1 MRHSLAAIALLALVA
16 CSPPDSSQP
25 AANSAGAQPS
35 DLATDQDKTL
45 YAIGLVLGQQVSD
58 FKLTASEADIVSLGF
73 KDSVLGVEPKAA
85 LDVYGPRIQ
94 LLIQERQQV
103 DQERAQAAAVAEK
116 QASDA
121 WVAEQAALPGAQR
134 SASGVVVLPISEGTG
149 ANPTADSTVRVHY
162 HGTLRDGS
170 VFDSSVERGE
180 PISFP
185 LTGVI
190 SCWTEGVQK
199 IKVGGKSKLVCPADT
214 AYGDQ
219 GQGSIPGGAAL
230 AFEVEL
236 LAIE

>member
-1 MRHSLAAIALLALVA
+1 MRSAIFLASLALVA
-16 CSPPDSSQP
+16 CAPTDAPPP
-25 AANSAGAQPS
+25 AADTAAAALS
-35 DLATDQDKTL
+35 TDDDKTV
-45 YAIGLVLGQQVSD
+45 YAIGLAIGQNVKDFNLTSSEVDLVALG
-58 FKLTASEADIVSLGF
+58 L
-73 KDSVLGVEPKAA
+73 KDSVLGNEPKVA

-94 LLIQERQQV
+94 ILA
-103 DQERAQAAAVAEK
+103 QERAAAIAGAEK

-121 WVAEQAALPGAQR
+121 WVAEQAALPGAER
-134 SASGVVVLPISEGTG
+134 SATGVVVIPISEGTG
-149 ANPTADSTVRVHY
+149 ANPTEASTVRVHY

-185 LTGVI
+185 LSGVI

-199 IKVGGKSKLVCPADT
+199 IKVGGKAKLVCPADT

-219 GQGSIPGGAAL
+219 GSGSIPGGAAL

-236 LAIE
+236 IAIE

>member
-1 MRHSLAAIALLALVA
+1 MRQLLAPIALLTLAA
-16 CSPPDSSQP
+16 CSPPNSSAPASTSAANPTASQP
-25 AANSAGAQPS
+25 GA
-35 DLATDQDKTL
+35 LVTDDDKTL

-58 FKLTASEADIVSLGF
+58 FKLTASELEFVSLGF
-73 KDSVLGVEPKAA
+73 KDSVLGNDPKAA
-85 LDVYGPRIQ
+85 LDEYGPRIQ
-94 LLIQERQQV
+94 LLMQSRM
-103 DQERAQAAAVAEK
+103 QAVAAAEK

-134 SASGVVVLPISEGTG
+134 SATGVIVIPMSEGTG
-149 ANPTADSTVRVHY
+149 ANPTADSTVKVHY
-162 HGTLRDGS
+162 HGTLRDGT

-185 LTGVI
+185 LSGVI

-199 IKVGGKSKLVCPADT
+199 IKVGGKSKLICPSDT

-219 GQGSIPGGAAL
+219 GSGSIPGGAAL

>member
-1 MRHSLAAIALLALVA
+1 MRHLLAPIALLTLAA
-16 CSPPDSSQP
+16 CSPPNSSAPASTP
-25 AANSAGAQPS
+25 AANPTAAQPGA
-35 DLATDQDKTL
+35 LATDDDKTL

-58 FKLTASEADIVSLGF
+58 FKLTASELEFVSQGF

-85 LDVYGPRIQ
+85 LDEYGPRIQ
-94 LLIQERQQV
+94 LLMQNRM
-103 DQERAQAAAVAEK
+103 QAVAAAEK
-116 QASDA
+116 QASEA
-121 WVAEQAALPGAQR
+121 WV
-134 SASGVVVLPISEGTG
+134 
-149 ANPTADSTVRVHY
+149 VHY

-170 VFDSSVERGE
+170 VFDSSVDRGE

-185 LTGVI
+185 LSGVI

-199 IKVGGKSKLVCPADT
+199 IKVGGKAKLICPSDT

-219 GQGSIPGGAAL
+219 GSGSIPGGAAL

>member
-1 MRHSLAAIALLALVA
+1 MRHPLFSLALLALVA
-16 CSPPDSSQP
+16 CSPTEPPAP
-25 AANSAGAQPS
+25 AASAQSG
-35 DLATDQDKTL
+35 DLSTDQDKTL
-45 YAIGLVLGQQVSD
+45 YAIGLVLGERVAQ
-58 FKLTASEADIVSLGF
+58 FKLSSDELDVVSQGLKDVALGNDP
-73 KDSVLGVEPKAA
+73 KVE
-85 LDVYGPRIQ
+85 LEVYGPRIQ
-94 LLIQERQQV
+94 ALMEERM
-103 DQERAQAAAVAEK
+103 QAVAVAEK

-121 WVAEQAALPGAQR
+121 WVAEQAAQPGAQR
-134 SASGVVVLPISEGTG
+134 SATGVVVIPMTEGTG

-170 VFDSSVERGE
+170 VFDSSVQRGE
-180 PISFP
+180 PISFS
-185 LTGVI
+185 LNGVI
-190 SCWTEGVQK
+190 PCWTEGVQK